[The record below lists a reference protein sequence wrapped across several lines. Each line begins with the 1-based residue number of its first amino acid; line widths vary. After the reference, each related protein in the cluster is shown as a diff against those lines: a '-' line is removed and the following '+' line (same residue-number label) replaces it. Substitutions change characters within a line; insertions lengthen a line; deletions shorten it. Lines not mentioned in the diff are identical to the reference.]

1 MIYNINPAINNW
13 DVILN
18 QSYKWYKMQN
28 SHVFSTKWISSTFIF
43 WQWISKDDFCHH
55 QYLLYNLTFFKPY
68 KVPFN
73 IGKVVFWYTYRYQQ
87 YWACLHLSQE
97 NYVTWFKFMYKWAN
111 IRICLSLFSLVD
123 TQFESQFKTKCL
135 YCWKVIVFRIT

>member
-1 MIYNINPAINNW
+1 MYSWIKIINDTKCRILMYFLLNEFHLPLFSDSEEAKTTFAIT
-13 DVILN
+13 
-18 QSYKWYKMQN
+18 S
-28 SHVFSTKWISSTFIF
+28 IF
-43 WQWISKDDFCHH
+43 YTIW
-55 QYLLYNLTFFKPY
+55 LFFKPY

-97 NYVTWFKFMYKWAN
+97 NYITWFKFMYKWAN